1 MHSAKDSM
9 LAQTQLGG
17 SMIRVSSVFAAG
29 FLAAV
34 MSVVAAAPARADDP
48 AFLALSAGYYD
59 INDNFDAAEA
69 RIEYRHDE
77 KFWIFKP
84 FAGVMATSDA
94 AVHGYAGVL
103 VDIYFGRR
111 WVLTPSFAP
120 GLYHDGD
127 GKDLGGAVQF
137 RSQLELSYR
146 FNDRS
151 RLGLSVNHISNASIY
166 DSNPGTE
173 SVAITYAIPLGN

>member
-1 MHSAKDSM
+1 MR
-9 LAQTQLGG
+9 TG
-17 SMIRVSSVFAAG
+17 
-29 FLAAV
+29 
-34 MSVVAAAPARADDP
+34 VVAIVLMAVAAFVAGPARAEDP
-48 AFLALSAGYYD
+48 AFLAVSAGYYD
-59 INDNFDAAEA
+59 INDDYDAFEG
-69 RIEYRHDE
+69 RVEYRHDR

-84 FAGVMATSDA
+84 FAGVMATSDE

-120 GLYHDGD
+120 GLYRDGD
-127 GKDLGGAVQF
+127 GKDLGGTIQF

-146 FNDRS
+146 FDDRS

-173 SVAITYAIPLGN
+173 SVAITYAIPLGHK

>member
-1 MHSAKDSM
+1 MRR
-9 LAQTQLGG
+9 G
-17 SMIRVSSVFAAG
+17 V
-29 FLAAV
+29 
-34 MSVVAAAPARADDP
+34 SVVALLVAALLVIPSAARADDP

-59 INDNFDAAEA
+59 INDNYEAAEA
-69 RIEYRHDE
+69 RIEYRHDK

-84 FAGVMATSDA
+84 FAGVMATTDE

-120 GLYHDGD
+120 GLYREGD
-127 GKDLGGAVQF
+127 GKDLGGTIQF

-146 FNDRS
+146 FDNRS
-151 RLGLSVNHISNASIY
+151 RLGLSINHISNASIY

-173 SVAITYAIPLGN
+173 SVALTYAIPLGH

>member
-1 MHSAKDSM
+1 MRKGLKVRAGLLGVW
-9 LAQTQLGG
+9 LAAAT
-17 SMIRVSSVFAAG
+17 VFAG
-29 FLAAV
+29 
-34 MSVVAAAPARADDP
+34 PARADDP
-48 AFLALSAGYYD
+48 AFLAVSAGYYD
-59 INDNFDAAEA
+59 INDNYDAFEG
-69 RIEYRHDE
+69 RLEYRHDR

-84 FAGVMATSDA
+84 FAGVMATSDE

-120 GLYHDGD
+120 GLYRDGD
-127 GKDLGGAVQF
+127 GKDLGGTIQF

-146 FNDRS
+146 FDDRS

-173 SVAITYAIPLGN
+173 SVAITYAIPLGH

>member
-1 MHSAKDSM
+1 MRKSAM
-9 LAQTQLGG
+9 AGTGWLAVL
-17 SMIRVSSVFAAG
+17 
-29 FLAAV
+29 LAAMV
-34 MSVVAAAPARADDP
+34 FTTGPARAEDP
-48 AFLALSAGYYD
+48 AFLAVSAGYYD
-59 INDNFDAAEA
+59 INDDYDAFEG
-69 RIEYRHDE
+69 RVEYRHDR

-84 FAGVMATSDA
+84 FAGVMATSDE

-120 GLYHDGD
+120 GVYRDGD
-127 GKDLGGAVQF
+127 GKDLGGTIQF

-146 FNDRS
+146 FDDRS

-173 SVAITYAIPLGN
+173 SVAITYAIPLGHK